1 MVNDKQQTTVYISKR
16 LIDIVKA
23 KGINLSRIVNDI
35 LDSMF
40 AAERSTRHLTLD
52 VLSGR
57 ASDIDLQIHEAQ
69 LDIDRLQLRINE
81 LHTQRKTL
89 GFSSEK
95 LKDEIAQIE
104 RSKKV
109 AKILSEINTIIKETG
124 YTMDAWDK
132 IKKFQQELGEL
143 EHPIDENWLRM
154 HIRRLQM
161 Y

>member
-1 MVNDKQQTTVYISKR
+1 MVNDKQQTTVYLSKR

-23 KGINLSRIVNDI
+23 KGINLSRVVNDV

-57 ASDIDLQIHEAQ
+57 MSDIDLQIHEAQ
-69 LDIDRLQLRINE
+69 LDVDRLNLRINE
-81 LHTQRKTL
+81 LHTQRRTL

-109 AKILSEINTIIKETG
+109 AKILSEINTIIKDVG

-132 IKKFQQELGEL
+132 IVKYQQELGEL

>member
-1 MVNDKQQTTVYISKR
+1 VVNDKQQTTVYLSKR

-23 KGINLSRIVNDI
+23 KGINLSRVVNDV

-57 ASDIDLQIHEAQ
+57 MSDIDLQIHEAQ
-69 LDIDRLQLRINE
+69 LDVDRLNLRINE
-81 LHTQRKTL
+81 LHTQRRTL

-109 AKILSEINTIIKETG
+109 AKILSEINTIIKDVG

-132 IKKFQQELGEL
+132 IVKYQQELGEL